1 MASDAFLNSI
11 EINFKKAADYIQK
24 IDGPTILSEDLA
36 NQIMMA
42 NATYVVRFGVRLR
55 ETVHTFTGYRSV
67 HSDHFEPVKGG
78 IRYDLAVNQEEVEAL
93 AALMTY
99 KCALVEVPFGGSKG
113 GLIIN
118 IKEWTPEELERI
130 TRRFTQELAKRDLI
144 HPSQNVPAPDVG
156 TGEREMAW
164 MADEYRRLNPTDLNA
179 WACVTGKPVNKGGIS
194 GRTEATGRGVKF
206 ALKAFFQ
213 NEIDVKKTGLT
224 PGLKGKRIIVQ
235 GLGNV
240 GYYAANFLSN
250 EDGAIITHVIE
261 RDGSIIDKEGI
272 DISSLKNHLID
283 KGTIRGFKGF
293 TKSGEEILEEEADIL
308 IPAAM
313 ELVINYKNA
322 ERIKTPLI
330 VEAANGPI
338 SSDAD
343 EILNKR
349 GVIIIP
355 DLYANAGGVT
365 VSYFEW
371 IKNLSRIRLG
381 RLQRRA
387 QENQVSSLIEGIE
400 NMTGK
405 IFPSEHKLN
414 SIQGASEL
422 DLVRSGLEDTMI
434 ETYNVIS
441 DVWNSNKD
449 IPDLRTAAMMVSI
462 KRIAQSYGSLGI

>member
-55 ETVHTFTGYRSV
+55 GTVYTFTGYRSV

>member
-330 VEAANGPI
+330 IEAANGPI

>member
-55 ETVHTFTGYRSV
+55 GTVYTFTGYRSV

-240 GYYAANFLSN
+240 GYYAAYFLSN

-283 KGTIRGFKGF
+283 KGTIKGFKGF
-293 TKSGEEILEEEADIL
+293 TKSGAEILEQEADIL

-313 ELVINYKNA
+313 ELVINDKNA

-349 GVIIIP
+349 GVVIIP

-387 QENQVSSLIEGIE
+387 QENQVSTLIEGIE
-400 NMTGK
+400 NMIGK
-405 IFPSEHKLN
+405 NFPSEHKLK

-441 DVWNSNKD
+441 NVWNSNKD